1 MPVRMRERFVVRP
14 FSVRSTAAET
24 TEGPRVPARGSAIVA
39 VFLRNRLAVVGLV
52 VVILMAAFCFVGP
65 LLYRTDQVQ
74 TNIALANLPPG
85 GNHALG
91 TDPVGYD
98 ILGRLMLGG
107 QSSLELGLS
116 VAILGTLFG
125 ALYGAISGYFGG
137 VVDAIMMRVVDVLLA
152 LPTLVI
158 VLVLSA
164 MFRPTLGLL
173 ILILAFL
180 SWLAPARL
188 IRGECLS
195 LRSREYV
202 QAVRG
207 QGGGSVRIVLR
218 HLIPNSAGTIIV
230 NATFQIADAILVLAT
245 LSFFGMGL
253 PPPAA
258 TWGGMLSDGLNYIY
272 NGYWWIVYPAGVA
285 IVITVVA
292 FNLIGDALRDALDVR
307 LQQR

>member
-1 MPVRMRERFVVRP
+1 MPMRVSEHLMAR
-14 FSVRSTAAET
+14 RSLTAPPAQET
-24 TEGPRVPARGSAIVA
+24 ADLPRETSRRSAIAA
-39 VFLRNRLAVVGLV
+39 VFLGNRLAVAGVILV
-52 VVILMAAFCFVGP
+52 VLMAAFCFLGP
-65 LLYRTDQVQ
+65 LLYKTNQIQTDITQ
-74 TNIALANLPPG
+74 ANLAPG
-85 GNHALG
+85 GGHPLG

-107 QSSLELGLS
+107 QSSLELGIS
-116 VAILGTLFG
+116 VALLGTLFG
-125 ALYGAISGYFGG
+125 ALYGAVSGYCGG
-137 VVDAIMMRVVDVLLA
+137 LVDAIMMRIVDVLLA

-164 MFRPTLGLL
+164 IFRPTLGLL
-173 ILILAFL
+173 ILILAFF

-218 HLIPNSAGTIIV
+218 HLIPNSIGTIIV
-230 NATFQIADAILVLAT
+230 NATFQIADAILILAT
-245 LSFFGMGL
+245 LSFFGLGL

-258 TWGGMLSDGLNYIY
+258 TWGGMLSDGLNYIF
-272 NGYWWIVYPAGVA
+272 NGYWWIVYPAGLA

-292 FNLIGDALRDALDVR
+292 FNLIGDALRDSLDVR

>member
-1 MPVRMRERFVVRP
+1 MPMRVSEHLLAR
-14 FSVRSTAAET
+14 RSPTAPPSAET
-24 TEGPRVPARGSAIVA
+24 ADMPQVTSRRSAIAA
-39 VFLRNRLAVVGLV
+39 VFLGNRLAVAGVILV
-52 VVILMAAFCFVGP
+52 VLMAAFCFLGP
-65 LLYRTDQVQ
+65 LLYKTNQIQTDITQ
-74 TNIALANLPPG
+74 ANLPPG
-85 GNHALG
+85 GSHPLG

-107 QSSLELGLS
+107 QSSLELGIS
-116 VAILGTLFG
+116 VALLGTLFG
-125 ALYGAISGYFGG
+125 ALYGAVSGYCGG
-137 VVDAIMMRVVDVLLA
+137 VVDAIMMRIVDVLLA

-164 MFRPTLGLL
+164 IFRPTLGLL
-173 ILILAFL
+173 ILILAFF

-218 HLIPNSAGTIIV
+218 HLIPNSIGTIIV
-230 NATFQIADAILVLAT
+230 NATFQIADAILILAT
-245 LSFFGMGL
+245 LSFFGLGL

-258 TWGGMLSDGLNYIY
+258 TWGGMLSDGLNYIF
-272 NGYWWIVYPAGVA
+272 NGYWWIVYPAGLA

-292 FNLIGDALRDALDVR
+292 FNLIGDALRDSLDVR